1 MFLNKNGNEGT
12 SEDVDQRTQYTGG
25 IVGIFSVPSKKFSQN
40 FSFNIPFSIKYP
52 SGIALSFSTNEFSNE
67 KQSQLNLFVFGD
79 ESIRPI
85 VITKEV
91 SFLIASFLLESAKGF
106 EKLKGKWERAKQ
118 FIEKNNISVNL
129 LFDHIEQRYQFGFF
143 WEEFRIEG
151 APEEI
156 QIKDVMF
163 GLSVDLN
170 PANQSNKFALKM
182 GGKGSFKA
190 EGKSGSIN

>member
-1 MFLNKNGNEGT
+1 MEYFQFLA
-12 SEDVDQRTQYTGG
+12 
-25 IVGIFSVPSKKFSQN
+25 KKFRKIFPLKFPFPS
-40 FSFNIPFSIKYP
+40 NILL
-52 SGIALSFSTNEFSNE
+52 GIELSFSTNEFSNE

-118 FIEKNNISVNL
+118 FIEKNNISINL
-129 LFDHIEQRYQFGFF
+129 LFSHIEQRYQFGFF

-151 APEEI
+151 SPEEI
-156 QIKDVMF
+156 QIKDIMF

-170 PANQSNKFALKM
+170 PAHQSNKFTLKM

-190 EGKSGSIN
+190 EGKSGHIN